1 MRRSDDTVE
10 TVKTRLKKYT
20 EETMQILPY
29 YLGKGILVQVDG
41 TKEMNVVSE
50 EIDQI
55 IQRR

>member
-1 MRRSDDTVE
+1 
-10 TVKTRLKKYT
+10 
-20 EETMQILPY
+20 MQILPY